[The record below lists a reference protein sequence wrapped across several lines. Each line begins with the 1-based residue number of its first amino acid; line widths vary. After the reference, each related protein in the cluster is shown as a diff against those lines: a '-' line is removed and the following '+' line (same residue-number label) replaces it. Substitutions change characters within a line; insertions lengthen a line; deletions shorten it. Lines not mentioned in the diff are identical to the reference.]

1 MVVLISPRHRRPR
14 MAIIARTLARI
25 KSDPL
30 VLLGGAEAVNDHFAR
45 AGHLWRERALD
56 PATTLYLFVRQILA
70 GNPPSPTCVTWRIWR
85 SPPAATARRAS
96 DCRWR
101 RRPLWSSAFLAI
113 VLEAFD
119 RPATTTTITT
129 TPARRCRQAS
139 W

>member
-70 GNPPSPTCVTWRIWR
+70 GNAAITHVRHLAHLAFAPSSYCE
-85 SPPAATARRAS
+85 ARQRL
-96 DCRWR
+96 
-101 RRPLWSSAFLAI
+101 P
-113 VLEAFD
+113 LEA
-119 RPATTTTITT
+119 T
-129 TPARRCRQAS
+129 
-139 W
+139 